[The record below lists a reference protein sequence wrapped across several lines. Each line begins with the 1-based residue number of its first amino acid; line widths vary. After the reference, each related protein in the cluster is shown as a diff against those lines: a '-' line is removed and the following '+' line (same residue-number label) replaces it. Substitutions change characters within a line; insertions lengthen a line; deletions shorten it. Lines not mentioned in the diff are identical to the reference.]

1 MRETKIN
8 ESAKMN
14 ENVIAAPLSR
24 IPGTSQ
30 LKEQHSKD
38 LKTLSYV
45 QLLEI
50 KDRQSN
56 FLSFKKRLQR
66 LPDKGKRL
74 QESYDKLLEEI
85 KRRDEVEEATRMLS
99 GLNIAA
105 KGKIA
110 LNNLE
115 WNGRNTDE
123 GAHVDDI
130 LDSDDEVE
138 MDPLRIIAQ
147 GTMHE
152 KKVKVIPPPASLI
165 TAEDLADIEEFKKPA
180 DSPDSALAGHSDT
193 SSLPAEIIAIDAS
206 QVAAKLSKEQA
217 PDQHSLYLIDKT
229 ETSVNAPSR
238 EKFMPFRTT
247 KSNVHDPDKERVRKK
262 GKHWEVTAAT
272 PPLIQHKEVQLVP
285 LAESATLQMDYMQRL
300 KEVRIQQAEQRL
312 ARHKESRLAAGLSLP
327 EESILKTK
335 ESFRN
340 YRDPQANVLIEGRQK
355 ACEANEVLDP
365 SIQDRGVA
373 NSGIHYTVF
382 E

>member
-1 MRETKIN
+1 MGD
-8 ESAKMN
+8 
-14 ENVIAAPLSR
+14 NVIPAPLSR

-30 LKEQHSKD
+30 AKEKHSKD
-38 LKTLSYV
+38 LKTLTYP

-50 KDRQSN
+50 KDRQSH
-56 FLSFKKRLQR
+56 FLSFKKRLHQ

-74 QESYDKLLEEI
+74 QESYDKLLAEI
-85 KRRDEVEEATRMLS
+85 RRRDEVEEATRMLS
-99 GLNIAA
+99 GLNIVE

-152 KKVKVIPPPASLI
+152 KKVKVLPPPTSFI
-165 TAEDLADIEEFKKPA
+165 TADDLADIEEFKKPT

-193 SSLPAEIIAIDAS
+193 SSLPAEIVEIDAS
-206 QVAAKLSKEQA
+206 QVAAKLSRELP
-217 PDQHSLYLIDKT
+217 PDQHALYLIDKT
-229 ETSVNAPSR
+229 ETNVNTPR

-247 KSNVHDPDKERVRKK
+247 KSNVHNPDKERVRKK
-262 GKHWEVTAAT
+262 GKHWEITAAT
-272 PPLIQHKEVQLVP
+272 PPLIQHKEAQLVP
-285 LAESATLQMDYMQRL
+285 LAESAALQIDYMQRV

-312 ARHKESRLAAGLSLP
+312 ARLKDSRLRLGLP
-327 EESILKTK
+327 EESIVKTK

-340 YRDPQANVLIEGRQK
+340 YRDPQDTFLIEGRQK
-355 ACEANEVLDP
+355 ASEANEVQDP
-365 SIQDRGVA
+365 TVQDRGSSA
-373 NSGIHYTVF
+373 SGIHYTVF

>member
-1 MRETKIN
+1 
-8 ESAKMN
+8 MN

-50 KDRQSN
+50 KDRQSH
-56 FLSFKKRLQR
+56 FLSFKKRLLQ

-74 QESYDKLLEEI
+74 QESYDKLLDEI
-85 KRRDEVEEATRMLS
+85 RRRDEVEEATRMLS
-99 GLNIAA
+99 GLNIAE

-115 WNGRNTDE
+115 WNGRTTDE

-138 MDPLRIIAQ
+138 MDPLKIIAQ

-152 KKVKVIPPPASLI
+152 KKVKVIPPPTSLI
-165 TAEDLADIEEFKKPA
+165 TAEDLAEIEDFKKPA
-180 DSPDSALAGHSDT
+180 DSPDSALAGQSDT
-193 SSLPAEIIAIDAS
+193 SSLPAEIIEIDAS
-206 QVAAKLSKEQA
+206 QVAAKLSRDQP
-217 PDQHSLYLIDKT
+217 PDQHALYLIDKT
-229 ETSVNAPSR
+229 ETSVNAAAR

-285 LAESATLQMDYMQRL
+285 LAESAALQMDYMQRV

-327 EESILKTK
+327 EESVLKTK
-335 ESFRN
+335 ASFRN
-340 YRDPQANVLIEGRQK
+340 YRDPQANFLIEGRQK
-355 ACEANEVLDP
+355 ASEANEVHDP
-365 SIQDRGVA
+365 TIQDRGTA
-373 NSGIHYTVF
+373 SSGIHYTVF

>member
-1 MRETKIN
+1 
-8 ESAKMN
+8 MN

-38 LKTLSYV
+38 LKTLTYV
-45 QLLEI
+45 ELLEI
-50 KDRQSN
+50 KDRQSH
-56 FLSFKKRLQR
+56 FLSFKKRLLQ

-74 QESYDKLLEEI
+74 QESYDKLLDEI
-85 KRRDEVEEATRMLS
+85 RRRDEVEEATRMLS

-105 KGKIA
+105 QGKIA

-115 WNGRNTDE
+115 WNGRTTDE

-138 MDPLRIIAQ
+138 MDPLKVIAQ

-152 KKVKVIPPPASLI
+152 KRVKVIPPPTSLI
-165 TAEDLADIEEFKKPA
+165 TAEDLVEIEEFKKPA
-180 DSPDSALAGHSDT
+180 DSPDSALAGQSDT
-193 SSLPAEIIAIDAS
+193 SSLPAEIIHIDAS
-206 QVAAKLSKEQA
+206 QVAAKLTKDQP
-217 PDQHSLYLIDKT
+217 PDQHALYLIDKT
-229 ETSVNAPSR
+229 ETSVNAATK

-262 GKHWEVTAAT
+262 GKHWEITAAT

-285 LAESATLQMDYMQRL
+285 LAESAALQIDYMQRI
-300 KEVRIQQAEQRL
+300 KEVRLQQAEQRL
-312 ARHKESRLAAGLSLP
+312 AMQKESRLAAGLSLP
-327 EESILKTK
+327 EESVLKTK
-335 ESFRN
+335 ASFRN
-340 YRDPQANVLIEGRQK
+340 YRDPQANFLIEGRQK
-355 ACEANEVLDP
+355 ASEANEVHDP
-365 SIQDRGVA
+365 TIQDRGTA
-373 NSGIHYTVF
+373 SSGIHYTVF